1 VKSGKNRVD
10 PLGTREN
17 HDLNELRNL
26 MRRCQV
32 VHFKFIIISN
42 SIKRYKSKFFR
53 PVLCCLIILIC

>member
-1 VKSGKNRVD
+1 VKSGKSRAD

-17 HDLNELRNL
+17 HELNELRNL
-26 MRRCQV
+26 MRRCRV

-53 PVLCCLIILIC
+53 PFLCSVL

>member
-10 PLGTREN
+10 ALGTREN
-17 HDLNELRNL
+17 HELNEMRNL

-42 SIKRYKSKFFR
+42 SIKRYKSEVFR
-53 PVLCCLIILIC
+53 PILCCLIILIF